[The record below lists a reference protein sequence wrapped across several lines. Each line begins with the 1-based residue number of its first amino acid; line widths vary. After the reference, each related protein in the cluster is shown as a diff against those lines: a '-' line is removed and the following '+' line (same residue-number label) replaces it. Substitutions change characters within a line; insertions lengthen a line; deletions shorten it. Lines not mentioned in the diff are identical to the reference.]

1 MSSAAEYSR
10 HFSQK
15 NVPFGIASSAAR
27 QRPRAATRIGNTVIW
42 LEALHQNGFFS
53 EIEGLPDDAW
63 SHETLNSFASL
74 PKSVQIS
81 VRREVQDAFERN
93 GIDAFPVSATEDIG
107 AVTMHLPVAIGDFAD
122 FSCSLEHVKNAGRII
137 INDERPP
144 PAFFNFPIGYQGRAS
159 SIVVSGTEIERPWG
173 QFRNPK
179 AMGPDA
185 PANEPSIIFGPS
197 QKMDYELELAAI
209 IGKPLPMRQRLNAVE
224 ADEHIFGFVILNDWS
239 SRDIQGF
246 EMMPLGPF
254 NGKSVGSTMSPW
266 VVTLDA
272 LEPFR
277 SDGQL
282 QLSVPRYLEDPG
294 RASYNITM
302 KAEIVARG
310 DATTVGTCKVQD
322 LYWSMRQMTAHAV
335 RGIEA
340 RRPFHGRS
348 IYAISYDSS
357 NRGFNVEI
365 KPLEHQ
371 TQESPT
377 MPNQVKD
384 LHKVDETS
392 FPYIF
397 EQNATV
403 TLKAGDGL
411 VRCNVY
417 RPKSSGPVPVLV
429 TYGPY
434 GKDIPYKDFH
444 PKSFSEVNE
453 EQKSEHSAWET
464 PDPGY
469 WTRNG
474 YAVVRADER
483 GLGQSTG
490 LLDTMS
496 RGMSEAFFDV
506 VEWAADQP
514 WSNGKVGLL
523 GISYYAGSQWRVAAR
538 RPKGLA
544 AIVPWE

>member
-1 MSSAAEYSR
+1 MSSAAEYAH

-15 NVPFGIASSAAR
+15 NVPFGIASSPSR

-53 EIEGLPDDAW
+53 HIEGLPDDAL

-74 PKSVQIS
+74 PKSVQSS
-81 VRREVQDAFERN
+81 VRRELQDAFERN

-137 INDERPP
+137 VNDERPP

-185 PANEPSIIFGPS
+185 PGNEPSIIFGPS

-209 IGKPLPMRQRLNAVE
+209 IGKPLPMRQRLNAVD

-254 NGKSVGSTMSPW
+254 NGKSVGSTISPW

-282 QLSVPRYLEDPG
+282 QRSVPRYLEDPDRG
-294 RASYNITM
+294 SYNITM

-310 DATTVGTCKVQD
+310 NATTVGTCKVQD

-335 RGIEA
+335 
-340 RRPFHGRS
+340 
-348 IYAISYDSS
+348 
-357 NRGFNVEI
+357 
-365 KPLEHQ
+365 
-371 TQESPT
+371 
-377 MPNQVKD
+377 
-384 LHKVDETS
+384 
-392 FPYIF
+392 
-397 EQNATV
+397 
-403 TLKAGDGL
+403 
-411 VRCNVY
+411 
-417 RPKSSGPVPVLV
+417 SSGASLRTGDVLATGTVSGPGEGALGCLLEITGGGSAPVVL
-429 TYGPY
+429 
-434 GKDIPYKDFH
+434 KDGSRRAFLEDGDTVRMTAIAG
-444 PKSFSEVNE
+444 NE
-453 EQKSEHSAWET
+453 
-464 PDPGY
+464 DDGV
-469 WTRNG
+469 G
-474 YAVVRADER
+474 FGDCV
-483 GLGQSTG
+483 
-490 LLDTMS
+490 
-496 RGMSEAFFDV
+496 GM
-506 VEWAADQP
+506 
-514 WSNGKVGLL
+514 
-523 GISYYAGSQWRVAAR
+523 
-538 RPKGLA
+538 
-544 AIVPWE
+544 IVPSRPYAE